1 MLKFIKNT
9 LRTKSGFYLLLMLIF
24 LSCSKDDNPEPSTL
38 LPSNFVINANVS
50 TDNSGNVSFTATA
63 TNAVVYIYDMGNGVV
78 NQLSTSGSLSYKY
91 QSSGTYTVTVVAKSS
106 TGNTVSKTITFSVT
120 VVLSL
125 VWSDEFD
132 TPGLPDA
139 NKWGY
144 DLGAGGWGNNEV
156 QYYTNRIDN
165 ASVSGGFLKITLKK
179 ESYSGSQY
187 TSARL
192 LSKGKYSVKYGKIEA
207 RAKLPAGGG
216 TWPAIWML
224 GDNISSAGWP
234 ACGEIDIMEHVGN
247 QLNKIYGS
255 LHDPSHFGGNA
266 NGGTTFIPT
275 ATSEFHVYAVE
286 WTATTIKFLVDD
298 SPFYVFA
305 NSAGTPFNQNFFI
318 ILNVAMGGNF
328 GGAVDPNFTS
338 AAMEIDY
345 IRVYN

>member
-1 MLKFIKNT
+1 MRKI
-9 LRTKSGFYLLLMLIF
+9 SIIYLLV
-24 LSCSKDDNPEPSTL
+24 LSGLFSCGKDNNPGTVNQ
-38 LPSNFVINANVS
+38 LPENLAVNAVVNP
-50 TDNSGNVSFTATA
+50 DNSGNVSFTATA
-63 TNAVVYIYDMGNGVV
+63 TNTVLYTYDMGDGVV
-78 NQLSTSGSLSYKY
+78 NQLTTTGLLTYKY
-91 QSSGTYTVTVVAKSS
+91 QSSGTYTVTVVAKSA
-106 TGNTVSKTITFSVT
+106 TGQTISKSITISVT

-125 VWSDEFD
+125 VWSDEFN

-165 ASVSGGFLKITLKK
+165 AEVSGGTLKITLKK
-179 ESYSGSQY
+179 EAYSGSAY

-192 LSKGKYSVKYGKIEA
+192 LSKGKYSFKYGKIEA

-224 GDNISSAGWP
+224 GDNISTVSWP

-247 QLNKIYGS
+247 QLNKIYAT
-255 LHDPSHFGGNA
+255 LHHPGHSGGN
-266 NGGTTFIPT
+266 GDGSTTMISN
-275 ATSEFHVYAVE
+275 ATTEFHKYSME
-286 WTATTIKFLVDD
+286 WSASTIKFYVDD
-298 SPFYVFA
+298 VIFYTFA
-305 NSAGTPFNQNFFI
+305 NSASVPFNQNFFI

-328 GGAVDPNFTS
+328 GGAVDPAFTS

-345 IRVYN
+345 VRVYN